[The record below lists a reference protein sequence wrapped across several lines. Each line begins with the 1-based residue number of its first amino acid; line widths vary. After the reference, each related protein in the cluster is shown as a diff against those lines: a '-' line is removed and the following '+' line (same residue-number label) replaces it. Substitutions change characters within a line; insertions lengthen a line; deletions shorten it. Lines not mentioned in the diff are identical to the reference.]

1 MQFIDFRKEHF
12 TRNEKSDNYFIQI
25 SKDEIGFGDIEVL
38 KQKDDESYVKAD
50 YELIDDV
57 IKVTIKMKNLENIR
71 VTF

>member
-12 TRNEKSDNYFIQI
+12 RRDEKSDHYFIQI
-25 SKDEIGFGDIEVL
+25 SKDEIGYGDIEVL
-38 KQKDDESYVKAD
+38 KQKEDESYVKAD

-57 IKVTIKMKNLENIR
+57 IKVTINMKNLENIR